1 MTILEEL
8 NNEMAKCEDE
18 LRMQNEAMNNIKTRI
33 ACCEEKKQMLEKLIS
48 IASSENEKSEKP
60 KTKQTAATIKT
71 AASRK
76 STRSAN
82 KAAEPTISIAPEGAF
97 VKASSEPA
105 FDSISTKD
113 LAERLGVNTT
123 LIAKACTDLGF
134 NLEMTDNKFILTKE
148 QENAIVN
155 HLSSGNHNIRNESK
169 DGE

>member
-8 NNEMAKCEDE
+8 NNEMTKCEDE

-48 IASSENEKSEKP
+48 IASSENEKSDKS
-60 KTKQTAATIKT
+60 KTKQTAATVKT
-71 AASRK
+71 ATSRK
-76 STRSAN
+76 TTRSAG
-82 KAAEPTISIAPEGAF
+82 KTAEPATSIAPEGAF
-97 VKASSEPA
+97 VKVSSEPA
-105 FDSISTKD
+105 DNSVSTKD

-155 HLSSGNHNIRNESK
+155 YLNGNHNARIESK